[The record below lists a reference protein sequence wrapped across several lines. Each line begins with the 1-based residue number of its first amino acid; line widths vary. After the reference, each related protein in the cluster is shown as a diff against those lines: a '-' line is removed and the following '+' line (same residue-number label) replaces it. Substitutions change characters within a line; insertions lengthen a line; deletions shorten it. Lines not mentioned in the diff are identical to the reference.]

1 MLGRVD
7 IGEALVTENASR
19 CDIGKAPLFQYT

>member
-7 IGEALVTENASR
+7 IGEALVTENPSR
-19 CDIGKAPLFQYT
+19 SDIGKAPLFQYT